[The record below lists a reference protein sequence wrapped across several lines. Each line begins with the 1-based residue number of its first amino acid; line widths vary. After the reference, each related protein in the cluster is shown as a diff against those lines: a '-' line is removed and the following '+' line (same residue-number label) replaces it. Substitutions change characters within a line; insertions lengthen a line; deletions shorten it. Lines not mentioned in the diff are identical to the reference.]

1 MADDEELAAM
11 AATHGLSA
19 RGAAATRP
27 PFSYLH
33 AFFRAMSE
41 PFDATE
47 RPDGYVNLAVAQNFL
62 TVDAVQ
68 RRLMAGFASP
78 QPAST
83 AAYDNMKG
91 SERLRTAMAVRAPGG
106 PAPHARCVQKTTTT
120 TIFFPHRSHRTS
132 HPDARPHPRSPGA
145 HAPNPRQG

>member
-91 SERLRTAMAVRAPGG
+91 SERLRTAMAVSAPGG
-106 PAPHARCVQKTTTT
+106 PNTHARWMRSKNNNNDP
-120 TIFFPHRSHRTS
+120 TIFFP

>member
-1 MADDEELAAM
+1 MADDEELAAL
-11 AATHGLSA
+11 AAAHGLSA

-41 PFDATE
+41 PFDPTD
-47 RPDGYVNLAVAQNFL
+47 RPDGYINLAVAQNFL

-68 RRLMAGFASP
+68 KRLLAGFASP

-91 SERLRTAMAVRAPGG
+91 SERLRTAMAVSDPLPPLRGPIAP
-106 PAPHARCVQKTTTT
+106 PFKNT
-120 TIFFPHRSHRTS
+120 
-132 HPDARPHPRSPGA
+132 
-145 HAPNPRQG
+145 N